1 MTPARGVALA
11 ALLAGLL
18 AGAPLAAQAA
28 QWAKVN
34 SAGGADSYVD
44 KGSMIKVDK
53 SWKVWS
59 LVSYSKEQTNADGT
73 TFMSVKALKLY
84 ACAERT
90 ATLLNQVYYA
100 EPMGKG
106 GVVQNL
112 KYEKFAPDDIVPDSA
127 EDGALQLI
135 CKGKK

>member
-1 MTPARGVALA
+1 MIRGRAVVLC
-11 ALLAGLL
+11 ALLAGVLG
-18 AGAPLAAQAA
+18 AAPLAAQAA

-44 KGSMIKVDK
+44 KSSMIKVDK
-53 SWKVWS
+53 SWKAWT
-59 LVSYSKEQTNADGT
+59 LISYAGPQTNADGT
-73 TFMSVKALKLY
+73 VYSSVKALKLY

-90 ATLLNQVYYA
+90 ATLLSQVYYA

-106 GVVQNL
+106 AMVQSY

-127 EDGALQLI
+127 EDGALLLI